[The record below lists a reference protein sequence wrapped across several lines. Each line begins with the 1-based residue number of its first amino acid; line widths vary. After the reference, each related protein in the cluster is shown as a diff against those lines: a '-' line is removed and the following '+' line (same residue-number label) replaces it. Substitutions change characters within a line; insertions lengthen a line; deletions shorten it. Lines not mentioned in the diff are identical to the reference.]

1 LQKYIL
7 HGGKEI
13 IPVATMLASSLVV
26 LIFDLG
32 TLPDFLGMQTLV
44 LEAFWAILLNTK
56 MCFNQLIVIIVSL
69 CLQLASV
76 NPSPLPLCLSTR
88 RGGYSS
94 PRGLPNSRRTKL
106 NMTQPINAH

>member
-56 MCFNQLIVIIVSL
+56 MCFNQLIVIVVSL

-76 NPSPLPLCLSTR
+76 NPSPLHSAYPPDAVDILAQGACQTRGVPSST
-88 RGGYSS
+88 
-94 PRGLPNSRRTKL
+94 
-106 NMTQPINAH
+106 